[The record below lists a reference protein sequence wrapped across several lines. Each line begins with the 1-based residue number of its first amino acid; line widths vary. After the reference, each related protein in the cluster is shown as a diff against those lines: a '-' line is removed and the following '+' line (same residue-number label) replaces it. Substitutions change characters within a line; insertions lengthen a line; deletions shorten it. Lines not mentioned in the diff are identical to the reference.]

1 MTLAPPWALRNRG
14 LVNHL
19 LIKALGNPERIEV
32 QSAGALSDPCGQ
44 SYGEQPERL
53 TFHV

>member
-1 MTLAPPWALRNRG
+1 MTLALPWALRNRG

-19 LIKALGNPERIEV
+19 LIRALGYPERTEV
-32 QSAGALSDPCGQ
+32 QSAGTLPDLRGQ